1 MGADAPPDT
10 PLSIVWRTPWRKG
23 QAGRLHAMFTTMSSS
38 RPGGLPGTAFW
49 LSLLVAIGALTL
61 ADCSGTSPAPAP
73 ETKAP
78 LASEPTPPAPQTPP
92 DTIAELI
99 QRERWTGDLDGIVKR
114 RYVRVL
120 VIPDKMYFFFDGQQM
135 HGVTYDAMREFET
148 FLNQKMKTV
157 RTPVSVVFIPV
168 SRQEILKA
176 LADGRGDLAVA
187 GLGITPERLA
197 TVDFSDPT
205 RDGVSVVPVTG
216 PNTPPLKSVDEL
228 SGKEVYVPLSSVLP
242 PIINRLNERFKRE
255 GKPPIVIQPAD
266 ENLEPTDILEMVNA
280 GLVGMTLADVQVA
293 QFWAKIYDKL
303 RLHPDAAVVENGATG
318 WALRKD
324 SPRLRAL
331 ANEFVKGH
339 RVGTLYGNTLLNKYL
354 KSTKWARDA
363 TSGTEMK
370 KFTEMASLFRK
381 YGDQYD
387 LPYLLVVAQA
397 YQESRLDQS
406 VTSPAGAVGVM
417 QIKPS
422 TAAGQPIG
430 ITNVEKLPNNINAG
444 TKYLRFLLNE
454 YFKDEP
460 MDRVNQ
466 ALFAIASYNAGP
478 NKIQKL
484 RQEAKAQGLDPNRW
498 FNNVELVVAK
508 RIGRETVQYVG
519 NIYKYYLAYKMVT
532 ENTEQRAGAA
542 RAAKAPVKK

>member
-1 MGADAPPDT
+1 
-10 PLSIVWRTPWRKG
+10 
-23 QAGRLHAMFTTMSSS
+23 MFTTMCCA
-38 RPGGLPGTAFW
+38 RRLRLPTTI
-49 LSLLVAIGALTL
+49 LSLCLAVAAGALTL
-61 ADCSGTSPAPAP
+61 TGCGGSSPAPAP

-78 LASEPTPPAPQTPP
+78 SASELAPPAPEAPP
-92 DTIAELI
+92 DTLAERL

-114 RYVRVL
+114 RYLRVL

-135 HGVTYDAMREFET
+135 HGVTYDVMREFET
-148 FLNQKMKTV
+148 FFNQKMKTV
-157 RTPVSVVFIPV
+157 KTPVNVVFVPV
-168 SRQEILKA
+168 SRDEILKA

-197 TVDFSDPT
+197 IVDFSDPM
-205 RDGVSVVPVTG
+205 RDNVSVVPVTG

-228 SGKEVYVPLSSVLP
+228 AGRQVYVPLSSVLP
-242 PIINRLNERFKRE
+242 PIINRLNERFRRE
-255 GKPPIVIQPAD
+255 GKPPIIIQPAD

-280 GLVGMTLADVQVA
+280 GLIGMTLADGQVA
-293 QFWAKIYDKL
+293 EFWAKIFDKL
-303 RLHPDAAVVENGATG
+303 RLHPEAALVEGGATG
-318 WALRKD
+318 WALRKN
-324 SPRLRAL
+324 SPRLKAL

-339 RVGTLYGNTLLNKYL
+339 RVGTLYGNLLLNKYL
-354 KSTKWARDA
+354 KSTKWAVDA
-363 TSGTEMK
+363 TSGSEMK

-397 YQESRLDQS
+397 YQESRLDNS
-406 VTSPAGAVGVM
+406 VRSPAGAVGVM

-430 ITNVEKLPNNINAG
+430 IANVENLPNNINAG

-460 MDRVNQ
+460 MNRVNQ
-466 ALFAIASYNAGP
+466 VLFAIASYNAGP
-478 NKIQKL
+478 NKIQTL
-484 RQEAKAQGLDPNRW
+484 RQEAKTQGLDPNLW
-498 FNNVELVVAK
+498 FNNVELAAAK

-532 ENTEQRAGAA
+532 EKTEQRAGAA
-542 RAAKAPVKK
+542 KAAKVPVKK

>member
-1 MGADAPPDT
+1 
-10 PLSIVWRTPWRKG
+10 
-23 QAGRLHAMFTTMSSS
+23 
-38 RPGGLPGTAFW
+38 
-49 LSLLVAIGALTL
+49 
-61 ADCSGTSPAPAP
+61 
-73 ETKAP
+73 
-78 LASEPTPPAPQTPP
+78 
-92 DTIAELI
+92 
-99 QRERWTGDLDGIVKR
+99 
-114 RYVRVL
+114 
-120 VIPDKMYFFFDGQQM
+120 
-135 HGVTYDAMREFET
+135 
-148 FLNQKMKTV
+148 
-157 RTPVSVVFIPV
+157 V
-168 SRQEILKA
+168 SREEILKA

-197 TVDFSDPT
+197 MVDFSDPM
-205 RDGVSVVPVTG
+205 RDDVSVVPVTG
-216 PNTPPLKSVDEL
+216 LDTPPLKSLDEL
-228 SGKEVYVPLSSVLP
+228 AGRQVYVPLSSVLP

-280 GLVGMTLADVQVA
+280 GLVGMTLADGQVA
-293 QFWAKIYDKL
+293 EFWAKIYDRL
-303 RLHPDAAVVENGATG
+303 RLHPDASVVENGATG

-324 SPRLRAL
+324 SPRLKAL
-331 ANEFVKGH
+331 VNEFVKGH

-354 KSTKWARDA
+354 KSTKWAVDA
-363 TSGTEMK
+363 TSGSEMK
-370 KFTEMASLFRK
+370 KFAEMASLFRK

-397 YQESRLDQS
+397 YQESRLDNS
-406 VTSPAGAVGVM
+406 VKSPAGAVGVM

-444 TKYLRFLLNE
+444 TKYLRFLMDE

-460 MDRVNQ
+460 MNPVNQ
-466 ALFAIASYNAGP
+466 VLFAIASYNAGP

-532 ENTEQRAGAA
+532 EKTEQRTGAA
-542 RAAKAPVKK
+542 NAAKVPVKK

>member
-1 MGADAPPDT
+1 
-10 PLSIVWRTPWRKG
+10 
-23 QAGRLHAMFTTMSSS
+23 
-38 RPGGLPGTAFW
+38 
-49 LSLLVAIGALTL
+49 VAIGALTL
-61 ADCSGTSPAPAP
+61 AGCGGTSPSPAP

-78 LASEPTPPAPQTPP
+78 LASEPTPPAPETPP
-92 DTIAELI
+92 DTIADLI

-114 RYVRVL
+114 RYLRVL
-120 VIPDKMYFFFDGQQM
+120 VIPDKLYFFFDGRQM
-135 HGVTYDAMREFET
+135 RGVTYDAMREFET

-168 SRQEILKA
+168 SREEILKS

-197 TVDFSDPT
+197 TVDFSDPM
-205 RDGVSVVPVTG
+205 RDNVSVVPVTG
-216 PNTPPLKSVDEL
+216 PDTPPLKSLDEL
-228 SGKEVYVPLSSVLP
+228 AGKQVYVPLSSVLP

-255 GKPPIVIQPAD
+255 GKPPVVIQPAD

-280 GLVGMTLADVQVA
+280 GLVGMTLADGQVA
-293 QFWAKIYDKL
+293 EFWAKVFDKL
-303 RLHPDAAVVENGATG
+303 RLHPDAALVEGGAIG
-318 WALRKD
+318 WALRKN
-324 SPRLRAL
+324 SPRLKAL
-331 ANEFVKGH
+331 VNEFVKGH

-354 KSTKWARDA
+354 KSTKWALDA
-363 TSGTEMK
+363 TSGSEMK
-370 KFTEMASLFRK
+370 KFSAMAALFRK

-397 YQESRLDQS
+397 YQESRLDNS
-406 VTSPAGAVGVM
+406 VKSPAGAVGVM

-460 MDRVNQ
+460 MNRVNQ

-478 NKIQKL
+478 NRIQKL
-484 RQEAKAQGLDPNRW
+484 RQEAKAQGLDPNLW

-508 RIGRETVQYVG
+508 RIGRETVQYVS

-532 ENTEQRAGAA
+532 EKTGQRAGAA
-542 RAAKAPVKK
+542 NAAKVPAKK

>member
-1 MGADAPPDT
+1 
-10 PLSIVWRTPWRKG
+10 
-23 QAGRLHAMFTTMSSS
+23 MFTTMSSS
-38 RPGGLPGTAFW
+38 RPGRLAGTAFW
-49 LSLLVAIGALTL
+49 LSLLVAVGALSL
-61 ADCSGTSPAPAP
+61 AGCAGPSPAPAP

-78 LASEPTPPAPQTPP
+78 SASAPAPSTPEPPP
-92 DTIAELI
+92 DTLAELI
-99 QRERWTGDLDGIVKR
+99 QRERWTGELDDIVKR
-114 RYVRVL
+114 RYLRVL

-148 FLNQKMKTV
+148 FFNQKMKTV
-157 RTPVSVVFIPV
+157 RTPVNFVFIPV
-168 SRQEILKA
+168 SREEILKA
-176 LADGRGDLAVA
+176 LADGRGDIAVA

-205 RDGVSVVPVTG
+205 RDNVSVVPVTG
-216 PNTPPLKSVDEL
+216 PDTPPLKSLDDL
-228 SGKEVYVPLSSVLP
+228 AGKQVYVPLSTVLP

-280 GLVGMTLADVQVA
+280 GLVGMTLADAQVA

-318 WALRKD
+318 WALRKN
-324 SPRLRAL
+324 SPRLKAL

-339 RVGTLYGNTLLNKYL
+339 RVGTLYGNTLLNNYL
-354 KSTKWARDA
+354 KSTKWAVDA
-363 TSGTEMK
+363 TSGSEMK
-370 KFTEMASLFRK
+370 KFAEMASLFRK

-397 YQESRLDQS
+397 YQESRLDNS
-406 VTSPAGAVGVM
+406 VRSPAGAVGVM

-430 ITNVEKLPNNINAG
+430 ITNVERLPNNINAG
-444 TKYLRFLLNE
+444 TKYLRFLLDE

-460 MDRVNQ
+460 ITRVNQ
-466 ALFAIASYNAGP
+466 VLFAIASYNAGP
-478 NKIQKL
+478 NRIQKL

-498 FNNVELVVAK
+498 FNHVELVVAK

-532 ENTEQRAGAA
+532 EKTGQRAGVPNV
-542 RAAKAPVKK
+542 AKVPAKN

>member
-1 MGADAPPDT
+1 MFTAMYSTRP
-10 PLSIVWRTPWRKG
+10 
-23 QAGRLHAMFTTMSSS
+23 GRLS
-38 RPGGLPGTAFW
+38 TAAIRFC
-49 LSLLVAIGALTL
+49 LVVATGALTL
-61 ADCSGTSPAPAP
+61 AGCGGPAPGPAP
-73 ETKAP
+73 ETKTPA
-78 LASEPTPPAPQTPP
+78 ASATPPPAQEAPPP
-92 DTIAELI
+92 VPETAADAIAQRL
-99 QRERWTGDLDGIVKR
+99 QRERWTGDLDGIVTR

-135 HGVTYDAMREFET
+135 RGVTYDVMREFEA
-148 FLNQKMKTV
+148 FFNQKMKTV
-157 RTPVSVVFIPV
+157 RTPVHVAFVPV
-168 SRQEILKA
+168 SREGILKA
-176 LADGRGDLAVA
+176 LADGRGDIAAA

-197 TVDFSDPT
+197 LVEFSDPL
-205 RDGVSVVPVTG
+205 RDEVSVVPVTG
-216 PNTPPLKSVDEL
+216 ADTPPLKSLNEL
-228 SGKEVYVPLSSVLP
+228 SGKEVYVPLSSVFPAILG
-242 PIINRLNERFKRE
+242 RLNEQFRRE
-255 GKPPIVIQPAD
+255 GKPPVVIQAAD

-280 GLVGMTLADVQVA
+280 GLVGLTLADRQVA
-293 QFWAKIYDKL
+293 EFWAKIFDKL
-303 RLHPDAAVVENGATG
+303 RVHPDASILEGGATG

-324 SPRLRAL
+324 SPRLKAL
-331 ANEFVKGH
+331 VNEFVKGH

-354 KSTKWARDA
+354 KSTKWALDA
-363 TSGTEMK
+363 TSGSEMK
-370 KFTEMASLFRK
+370 KFTEMAALFRK

-422 TAAGQPIG
+422 TAAGHPIG

-466 ALFAIASYNAGP
+466 TLFAIASYNAGP
-478 NKIQKL
+478 NMIQKL
-484 RQEAKAQGLDPNRW
+484 RQEAKANGLDPNRW

-532 ENTEQRAGAA
+532 EKAEQRAV
-542 RAAKAPVKK
+542 AAKAVKVPVKK

>member
-1 MGADAPPDT
+1 
-10 PLSIVWRTPWRKG
+10 
-23 QAGRLHAMFTTMSSS
+23 MFTTMYST
-38 RPGGLPGTAFW
+38 RDTRAGAGATW
-49 LSLLVAIGALTL
+49 LCLFLATGALTL
-61 ADCSGTSPAPAP
+61 AGCGGADPSKAPGDQAPSAAEQPAPAQ
-73 ETKAP
+73 EA
-78 LASEPTPPAPQTPP
+78 PP
-92 DTIAELI
+92 DSIAEQI
-99 QRERWTGDLDGIVKR
+99 QRERWTGDLDGIVTR
-114 RYVRVL
+114 RYLRVL

-205 RDGVSVVPVTG
+205 RDDVSVVPVTG

-266 ENLEPTDILEMVNA
+266 ENLEPNDILEMVNA
-280 GLVGMTLADVQVA
+280 GLVGMTLADGQVA
-293 QFWAKIYDKL
+293 QFWAKIYDRL
-303 RLHPDAAVVENGATG
+303 RVHPDAAVVENGATG
-318 WALRKD
+318 WALRKN
-324 SPRLRAL
+324 SPRLKAL
-331 ANEFVKGH
+331 VNEFVKGH
-339 RVGTLYGNTLLNKYL
+339 RAGTLYGNTLLNKYL
-354 KSTKWARDA
+354 KSTKWALEA
-363 TSGTEMK
+363 TSGSEMK
-370 KFTEMASLFRK
+370 KFTEMATLFRK

-406 VTSPAGAVGVM
+406 VKSPAGAVGVM

-444 TKYLRFLLNE
+444 TKYLRFLLDE

-460 MDRVNQ
+460 MNRVNQ

-532 ENTEQRAGAA
+532 EKTEQRAGAA
-542 RAAKAPVKK
+542 NAAKIPAKK

>member
-1 MGADAPPDT
+1 M
-10 PLSIVWRTPWRKG
+10 V
-23 QAGRLHAMFTTMSSS
+23 TTMASS
-38 RPGGLPGTAFW
+38 RPGRLTGTAFW
-49 LSLLVAIGALTL
+49 LSLLVAAVGALTF
-61 ADCSGTSPAPAP
+61 AGCGGANPVPAP
-73 ETKAP
+73 ETNAP
-78 LASEPTPPAPQTPP
+78 SASELTPPVPETPL
-92 DTIAELI
+92 DTIAEQI
-99 QRERWTGDLDGIVKR
+99 RRERWTGDLDGIVKR
-114 RYVRVL
+114 RYLRVL

-135 HGVTYDAMREFET
+135 HGVTYDVMREFET
-148 FLNQKMKTV
+148 FFNQKMKTV
-157 RTPVSVVFIPV
+157 KAPVSFVFVPV

-176 LADGRGDLAVA
+176 LADGRGDIAVA

-197 TVDFSDPT
+197 LVDFSDPT
-205 RDGVSVVPVTG
+205 RDDVSVVPVTG
-216 PNTPPLKSVDEL
+216 PDTPPLKSVDEL
-228 SGKEVYVPLSSVLP
+228 AGKQVYIPLSTVFP
-242 PIINRLNERFKRE
+242 PIINRLNERFRRE
-255 GKPPIVIQPAD
+255 GRPPIVIQPAD

-280 GLVGMTLADVQVA
+280 GLVGMTLADGQVA
-293 QFWAKIYDKL
+293 AFWAKIFDRL
-303 RLHPDAAVVENGATG
+303 RVHTDAAVVEGGATG
-318 WALRKD
+318 WALHKN
-324 SPRLRAL
+324 SPRLKAL

-339 RVGTLYGNTLLNKYL
+339 RVGTLYGNTILNKYL
-354 KSTKWARDA
+354 KSTKWAVDA
-363 TSGTEMK
+363 TSGSEMR

-406 VTSPAGAVGVM
+406 VKSPAGAVGVM

-430 ITNVEKLPNNINAG
+430 ITHVEKLPNNINAG
-444 TKYLRFLLNE
+444 TKYLRFLLDE

-460 MDRVNQ
+460 MNRVNQ
-466 ALFAIASYNAGP
+466 GLFAIASYNAGP

-484 RQEAKAQGLDPNRW
+484 RQEAKAQGLDPNLW

-532 ENTEQRAGAA
+532 EKTGQRAGAVNA
-542 RAAKAPVKK
+542 GQVPVKK

>member
-1 MGADAPPDT
+1 
-10 PLSIVWRTPWRKG
+10 
-23 QAGRLHAMFTTMSSS
+23 MFTTMWSVQHP
-38 RPGGLPGTAFW
+38 RVLNAAFR
-49 LSLLVAIGALTL
+49 LCLAVAASALML
-61 ADCSGTSPAPAP
+61 AGCGGTSPAPAP
-73 ETKAP
+73 GTQAP
-78 LASEPTPPAPQTPP
+78 SASELPPPAPETPS
-92 DTIAELI
+92 DTIAEQI

-114 RYVRVL
+114 RYLRVL

-148 FLNQKMKTV
+148 FFNQKMKTV
-157 RTPVSVVFIPV
+157 KTPVNFVFVPV
-168 SRQEILKA
+168 SREEILKA

-197 TVDFSDPT
+197 MVDFSDPM
-205 RDGVSVVPVTG
+205 RDDVSVVPVTG
-216 PNTPPLKSVDEL
+216 LDTPPLKSLDEL
-228 SGKEVYVPLSSVLP
+228 AGRQVYVPLSSVLP

-280 GLVGMTLADVQVA
+280 GLVGMTLADGQVA
-293 QFWAKIYDKL
+293 EFWAKIYDKL

-324 SPRLRAL
+324 SPRLKAL
-331 ANEFVKGH
+331 VNEFVKGH

-354 KSTKWARDA
+354 KSTKWAVDA
-363 TSGTEMK
+363 TSGSEMK
-370 KFTEMASLFRK
+370 KFAEMASLFRK

-397 YQESRLDQS
+397 YQESRLDNS
-406 VTSPAGAVGVM
+406 VKSPAGAVGVM

-444 TKYLRFLLNE
+444 TKYLRFLMDE

-460 MDRVNQ
+460 MNPVNQ
-466 ALFAIASYNAGP
+466 VLFAIASYNAGP

-532 ENTEQRAGAA
+532 EKTEQRTGAA
-542 RAAKAPVKK
+542 NAAKVPVKK

>member
-1 MGADAPPDT
+1 
-10 PLSIVWRTPWRKG
+10 
-23 QAGRLHAMFTTMSSS
+23 MFTTMSSS
-38 RPGGLPGTAFW
+38 RPGRLAGTAFW
-49 LSLLVAIGALTL
+49 LSLLVAVGALSL
-61 ADCSGTSPAPAP
+61 AGCAGPSPAPAP

-78 LASEPTPPAPQTPP
+78 SASAPAPSTPEPPP
-92 DTIAELI
+92 DTLAELI
-99 QRERWTGDLDGIVKR
+99 QRERWTGELDDIVKR
-114 RYVRVL
+114 RYLRVL

-148 FLNQKMKTV
+148 FFNQKMKTV
-157 RTPVSVVFIPV
+157 RTPVNFVFIPV
-168 SRQEILKA
+168 SREEILKA
-176 LADGRGDLAVA
+176 LADGRGDIAVA
-187 GLGITPERLA
+187 GLGITQERLA

-205 RDGVSVVPVTG
+205 RDNVSVVPVTG
-216 PNTPPLKSVDEL
+216 PDTPPLKSLDDL
-228 SGKEVYVPLSSVLP
+228 AGKQVYVPLSTVLP

-280 GLVGMTLADVQVA
+280 GLVGMTLADAQVA

-318 WALRKD
+318 WALRKN
-324 SPRLRAL
+324 SPRLKAL

-339 RVGTLYGNTLLNKYL
+339 RVGTLYGNTLLNNYL
-354 KSTKWARDA
+354 KSTKWAVDA
-363 TSGTEMK
+363 TSGSEMK
-370 KFTEMASLFRK
+370 KFAEMASLFRK

-397 YQESRLDQS
+397 YQESRLDNS
-406 VTSPAGAVGVM
+406 VRSPAGAVGVM

-430 ITNVEKLPNNINAG
+430 ITNVERLPNNINAG
-444 TKYLRFLLNE
+444 TKYLRFLLDE

-460 MDRVNQ
+460 ITRVNQ
-466 ALFAIASYNAGP
+466 VLFAIASYNAGP
-478 NKIQKL
+478 NRIQKL

-498 FNNVELVVAK
+498 FNHVELVVAK

-519 NIYKYYLAYKMVT
+519 NIYKYYLAYKMLT
-532 ENTEQRAGAA
+532 EKTGQRAGVPNV
-542 RAAKAPVKK
+542 AKVPAKN